1 MKIRCI
7 LFFST
12 EFDDYL
18 YNLIRIISQ
27 NLEPKAQAPVQ
38 RRTNWKASDL
48 GKGNTATK
56 GADVDL
62 S

>member
-1 MKIRCI
+1 
-7 LFFST
+7 LF
-12 EFDDYL
+12 DKNGK
-18 YNLIRIISQ
+18 YNPRRNQAFYSE
-27 NLEPKAQAPVQ
+27 EPKAQALVH

-48 GKGNTATK
+48 GKGNMVTI